1 MQSAPTV
8 ARAVA
13 AGVISAAMVGMP
25 CVAHAQQTGS
35 TIQPE
40 VRVDVLAA
48 RATAGQVA
56 AGAVGSIGE
65 YLRVGGDLG
74 GGILGGDGRGTR
86 LGARADAY
94 GRFHVD
100 PLAQSRW
107 APYLVAGGSLRT
119 DERSRGRLYVL
130 AALGVEGPASHH
142 VVPAFELG
150 LGGGV
155 RFSVALRRAFENHR

>member
-35 TIQPE
+35 TI
-40 VRVDVLAA
+40 
-48 RATAGQVA
+48 QVA